1 MGGFKRKTI
10 SKIGLNALNYV
21 DAVTGTKRQA
31 PLSQELKTIFS
42 DVKTEGRKKGYNRA
56 AQEYEPV
63 LAEVEWAYDE
73 IVATIKKQ
81 GVFYRQTSEKIL
93 GVASKLNEENEEI
106 KENVRNKTVKV
117 SEKYNMSIAGVSSII
132 GMGRNPFTELYPSRQ
147 PDLIDAVYRFRKG
160 QMDKAEQE
168 GYQEAKEVYEQAITT
183 KKKELKQLQQKID
196 GQTKEMMDIVSDAID
211 MFVEEKMKDADLNIL
226 L

>member
-106 KENVRNKTVKV
+106 KENIRNKTVKV

-132 GMGRNPFTELYPSRQ
+132 GMGRNPFIS
-147 PDLIDAVYRFRKG
+147 

>member
-1 MGGFKRKTI
+1 MNVEKEKKMI
-10 SKIGLNALNYV
+10 NSVAYV
-21 DAVTGTKRQA
+21 
-31 PLSQELKTIFS
+31 
-42 DVKTEGRKKGYNRA
+42 
-56 AQEYEPV
+56 
-63 LAEVEWAYDE
+63 
-73 IVATIKKQ
+73 
-81 GVFYRQTSEKIL
+81 
-93 GVASKLNEENEEI
+93 I

-132 GMGRNPFTELYPSRQ
+132 GMGRNPFIEMYPSRQ
-147 PDLIDAVYRFRKG
+147 PDLIDAVYKFRKG

-183 KKKELKQLQQKID
+183 KKKELKKLQQKID

>member
-93 GVASKLNEENEEI
+93 GVASKLNEEN
-106 KENVRNKTVKV
+106 VRNKTVKV

-132 GMGRNPFTELYPSRQ
+132 GMGRNTFVEMYPSRQ
-147 PDLIDAVYRFRKG
+147 PDLIDAVYEFRKG
-160 QMDKAEQE
+160 QMDKAEQK

>member
-1 MGGFKRKTI
+1 M
-10 SKIGLNALNYV
+10 Y
-21 DAVTGTKRQA
+21 KRQ
-31 PLSQELKTIFS
+31 
-42 DVKTEGRKKGYNRA
+42 GYNRA

-63 LAEVEWAYDE
+63 LAEVKWAYDE

-132 GMGRNPFTELYPSRQ
+132 GMGRNPFIEMYPSRQ
-147 PDLIDAVYRFRKG
+147 PDLIDAVYKFRKG

>member
-1 MGGFKRKTI
+1 M
-10 SKIGLNALNYV
+10 
-21 DAVTGTKRQA
+21 
-31 PLSQELKTIFS
+31 
-42 DVKTEGRKKGYNRA
+42 
-56 AQEYEPV
+56 
-63 LAEVEWAYDE
+63 
-73 IVATIKKQ
+73 
-81 GVFYRQTSEKIL
+81 
-93 GVASKLNEENEEI
+93 
-106 KENVRNKTVKV
+106 KV
-117 SEKYNMSIAGVSSII
+117 SEKYKMSIAGVSSII
-132 GMGRNPFTELYPSRQ
+132 GMGRNPFIEMYPSRQ
-147 PDLIDAVYRFRKG
+147 PDLIDAVYKFRKG